1 MITKT
6 LTRFVAAA
14 ALATF
19 AQLGHAQQKLT
30 ILWA

>member
-14 ALATF
+14 ALTTF
-19 AQLGHAQQKLT
+19 AQLGYAQQKLT